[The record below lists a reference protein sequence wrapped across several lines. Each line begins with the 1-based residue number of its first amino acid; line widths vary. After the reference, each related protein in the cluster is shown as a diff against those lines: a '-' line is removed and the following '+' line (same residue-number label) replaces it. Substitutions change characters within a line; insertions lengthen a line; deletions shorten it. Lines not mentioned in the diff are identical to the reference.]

1 MRKVAQMWNNLVV
14 VCVTVTRRNWPS
26 ERVNFVT
33 VISVLKID

>member
-1 MRKVAQMWNNLVV
+1 MHKVAQMWNNLVV
-14 VCVTVTRRNWPS
+14 CMTVTRRNWPS